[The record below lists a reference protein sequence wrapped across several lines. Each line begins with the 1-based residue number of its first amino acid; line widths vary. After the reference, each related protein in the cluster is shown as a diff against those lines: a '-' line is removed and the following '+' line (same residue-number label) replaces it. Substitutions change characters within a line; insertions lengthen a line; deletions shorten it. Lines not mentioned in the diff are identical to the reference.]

1 MRTSSPSRRS
11 VPESARGSALVEGVL
26 PLVTRGDPRCDLCGR
41 AEAEL
46 AEDPREM
53 RLHGLLAQEQLPGD
67 LAVGTS
73 GSHEL
78 GDLALP
84 GAQRL
89 ESLLPR
95 RPAPAPPD
103 PPASRSSRTA
113 SSRSRCD
120 PDAAAWRSAA
130 VSCAIAASRS
140 PAANARPPITRP
152 RAASS
157 APPIRSASATA
168 ASASSAARRE
178 SLRAS
183 ATSASARA
191 VAARASKPDLLC
203 QADGAGRVCLGG
215 LQIPDSEVGFHEHG
229 SPRTDPA
236 RRDIVGREQ
245 PSSTIEVTTTD
256 QDCAEHGP
264 AIVARAESSSR
275 SARLTL
281 SLVAASAA
289 SSRSPCSR
297 SVQARIHKTH

>member
-26 PLVTRGDPRCDLCGR
+26 PLVTGGDPRCDLCAR

-84 GAQRL
+84 GARRL

-95 RPAPAPPD
+95 RPAPARPTLRP
-103 PPASRSSRTA
+103 SRRSSRTA

-157 APPIRSASATA
+157 ARRYGPHRPPRP
-168 ASASSAARRE
+168 
-178 SLRAS
+178 
-183 ATSASARA
+183 ARA
-191 VAARASKPDLLC
+191 LRPVENHCARAPPVLRRAQSPRGPPSPIFSAKPT
-203 QADGAGRVCLGG
+203 ARAACLGG

-236 RRDIVGREQ
+236 RRAT
-245 PSSTIEVTTTD
+245 S
-256 QDCAEHGP
+256 
-264 AIVARAESSSR
+264 
-275 SARLTL
+275 
-281 SLVAASAA
+281 
-289 SSRSPCSR
+289 
-297 SVQARIHKTH
+297 